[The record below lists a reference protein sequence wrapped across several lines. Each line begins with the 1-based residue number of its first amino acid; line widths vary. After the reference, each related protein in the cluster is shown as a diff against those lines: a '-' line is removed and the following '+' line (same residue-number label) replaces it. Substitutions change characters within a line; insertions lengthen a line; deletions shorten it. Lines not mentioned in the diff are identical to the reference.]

1 MSADVDTLAAEVRG
15 PVLLPGSR
23 GYDEERT
30 GFQTGFRH
38 RPAVVVGA
46 TRPEDVRAA
55 VRFAAE
61 RRLPVAVQS
70 TGHGIVTALDGEGV
84 LITTRRM
91 KAVVVDAEGGTVR
104 AQAGVLWGEVIE
116 RAAPYGLAP
125 VNGSAPHIG
134 VVGYLLGGGVGLLG
148 RRTGYASDYVRAIDI
163 VTADGALR
171 HVTAGSDTDLFW
183 ALRGGGGNFGAVTA
197 IETAL
202 VPVTRLYG
210 GGLHFAADHPVDL
223 LHAYRAWTL
232 TLPEEL
238 TSSIGLMTFPPLPS
252 VPEPLRGRHVAHV
265 RIAFTGSAEE
275 GERLVAPLRALG
287 PRLIDTVREIPYTEV
302 GTIYQDPHVPHAYFG
317 GNVLLSELDPT
328 ALRTVVE
335 VAGPD
340 ATVPCIVDIRHL
352 GGAFARRPTDPG
364 AVGGRDAAYMLR
376 VMTGGTAAPST
387 AARPVHQRVYDA
399 LKQWTVGRSL
409 NSVYNDGAPVRQEQ
423 VRELFAAEDFER
435 LRRVKTLHDPHN
447 LFRFNH
453 NIRPTAATD

>member
-1 MSADVDTLAAEVRG
+1 MRVDVQTLAAEVRG

-23 GYDEERT
+23 EYDEERS
-30 GFQTGFRH
+30 GFQTGLRH

-55 VRFAAE
+55 VRFAAG

-84 LITTRRM
+84 LISTRRM
-91 KAVVVDAEGGTVR
+91 NAVAVDAAAGTVT
-104 AQAGVLWGEVIE
+104 AQAGVVWGEVIE
-116 RAAPYGLAP
+116 RAAPHGLAP
-125 VNGSAPHIG
+125 VNGSAPHVG
-134 VVGYLLGGGVGLLG
+134 VVGYLLGGGIGLLG
-148 RRTGYASDYVRAIDI
+148 RLTGYASDHVRAVDI

-171 HVTAGSDTDLFW
+171 HVTAGSDPDLFW

-197 IETAL
+197 VETAL

-210 GGLHFAADHPVDL
+210 GALHFAADHPHDL
-223 LHAYRAWTL
+223 LDAYRAWTL

-238 TSSIGLMTFPPLPS
+238 TSSICLMTCPPWPS
-252 VPEPLRGRHVAHV
+252 VPEPLHGRYAAHV

-287 PRLIDTVREIPYTEV
+287 PRLTDTVREMPYTQA
-302 GTIYQDPHVPHAYFG
+302 GTIYQDPLVPHAYFG
-317 GNVLLSELDPT
+317 GNVLLRELDPA
-328 ALRTVVE
+328 ALRTVVD

-340 ATVPCIVDIRHL
+340 AAVPCILEVRHL
-352 GGAFARRPTDPG
+352 GGAFARRLPDAG
-364 AVGGRDAAYMLR
+364 AVGGREAAYLLR

-387 AARPVHQRVYDA
+387 VARPVHQRVYDA
-399 LKQWTVGRSL
+399 LKPWTVGRSP
-409 NSVYNDGAPVRQEQ
+409 NSFYNDGAPVSQEQ
-423 VRELFAAEDFER
+423 VRELFAPEDYRR

-447 LFRFNH
+447 LFRFTH
-453 NIRPTAATD
+453 NITPLHGE

>member
-1 MSADVDTLAAEVRG
+1 MSADVETLAAEVRG

-23 GYDEERT
+23 EYDEERS
-30 GFQTGFRH
+30 GFQAGFRH

-91 KAVVVDAEGGTVR
+91 KAVTVDAEAGTVR
-104 AQAGVLWGEVIE
+104 AEAGVLWGEVIE
-116 RAAPYGLAP
+116 RAAPHGLAP

-148 RRTGYASDYVRAIDI
+148 RRTGYASDYVRALDI
-163 VTADGALR
+163 VTADGVQR
-171 HVTAGSDTDLFW
+171 RVTAGSDPDLFW

-197 IETAL
+197 VETAL

-210 GGLHFAADHPVDL
+210 GGLHFAADQPVDL

-238 TSSIGLMTFPPLPS
+238 TSSIGLMTWPSSPS
-252 VPEPLRGRHVAHV
+252 VPEPLRGRYVAHV
-265 RIAFTGSAEE
+265 RIAFTGSAAE

-287 PRLIDTVREIPYTEV
+287 PRLVDTVREMPYTEV
-302 GTIYQDPHVPHAYFG
+302 GTIYQDPQVPHAYFG
-317 GNVLLSELDPT
+317 GNVLLRELDPA
-328 ALRTVVE
+328 ALRTVVD
-335 VAGPD
+335 VAGPG
-340 ATVPCIVDIRHL
+340 ATVPCIVEIRHL
-352 GGAFARRPTDPG
+352 GGAFARRPADPG

-376 VMTGGTAAPST
+376 VMTSGTAAPST

-399 LKQWTVGRSL
+399 LKQWTVGRAL
-409 NSVYNDGAPVRQEQ
+409 NSVYHDGAPVLQEQ

-435 LRRVKTLHDPHN
+435 LRRVKKLHDPHN
-447 LFRFNH
+447 LFRFTH
-453 NIRPTAATD
+453 NIPPADGN